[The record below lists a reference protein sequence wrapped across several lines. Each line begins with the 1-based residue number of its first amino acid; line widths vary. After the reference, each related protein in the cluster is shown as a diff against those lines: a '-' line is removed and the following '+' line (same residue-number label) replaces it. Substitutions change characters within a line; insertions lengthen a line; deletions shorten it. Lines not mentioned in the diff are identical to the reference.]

1 MNDSDKQMLH
11 SSFDIEKFQS
21 KVRQT
26 EKVVTMMDEKAFEC
40 THLAELKSDLSYVV
54 KRNGLKRISEKSKND
69 IVVLEKEIKVL
80 EDKKGK
86 LQI

>member
-1 MNDSDKQMLH
+1 
-11 SSFDIEKFQS
+11 
-21 KVRQT
+21 
-26 EKVVTMMDEKAFEC
+26 MMDEKAFEC
-40 THLAELKSDLSYVV
+40 MHLAELKSDLSYAV

>member
-1 MNDSDKQMLH
+1 MNDSDKKMLH
-11 SSFDIEKFQS
+11 SSFDIEKFQT
-21 KVRQT
+21 KVRQI
-26 EKVVTMMDEKAFEC
+26 EKVVTMMDEKTFEC